1 MNNRDRLMKIMSDY
15 KLERTELTRF
25 LGVGRDEVDSWLIS
39 RESERHRETPD
50 MAIELLKLKLNSK
63 AKAVD

>member
-1 MNNRDRLMKIMSDY
+1 MNNRDHLMKIMSDY
-15 KLERTELTRF
+15 KLERRELTKF

-50 MAIELLKLKLNSK
+50 MAIELLKLKLDSK
-63 AKAVD
+63 AKAE